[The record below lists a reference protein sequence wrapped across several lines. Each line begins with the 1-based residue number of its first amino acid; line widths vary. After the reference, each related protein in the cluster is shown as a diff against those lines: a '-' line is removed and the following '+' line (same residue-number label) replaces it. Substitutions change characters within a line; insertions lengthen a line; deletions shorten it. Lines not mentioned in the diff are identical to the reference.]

1 MSFSHI
7 LNKLRPSKHSKAALL
22 YHSSSSSP
30 QICVKL
36 WSVSEQNRSL
46 VGRYRREMALRKQ
59 LHDRLVEL
67 LGNIRVLARVR
78 PPITEDGAGQSRGGA
93 LGELLLNLWGLVP
106 VLMRRF
112 ECIAH
117 KYWYESLKS

>member
-7 LNKLRPSKHSKAALL
+7 LNKLRPSEHSKAALL
-22 YHSSSSSP
+22 YRSFPSSP
-30 QICVKL
+30 QICMKL
-36 WSVSEQNRSL
+36 CSVSEQNRSL

-78 PPITEDGAGQSRGGA
+78 PPITEDGAGQSGRGGDGGEWGA
-93 LGELLLNLWGLVP
+93 LGELLLNL
-106 VLMRRF
+106 
-112 ECIAH
+112 
-117 KYWYESLKS
+117 